1 MHAYC
6 ISGADVT
13 YTHTMTVLHLL
24 SVMQHSSLPLV
35 GRFIRLNCRW
45 TASIAA
51 TAAFYGETEALE
63 WLKSE
68 GCTLDE
74 SVSEAAARGGTLD
87 IL

>member
-1 MHAYC
+1 M
-6 ISGADVT
+6 IVSN
-13 YTHTMTVLHLL
+13 LL
-24 SVMQHSSLPLV
+24 SVMQHPLLSV
-35 GRFIRLNCRW
+35 LRYIIIRLNCRW

-74 SVSEAAARGGTLD
+74 SVSEAAARGGTLYF
-87 IL
+87 